1 MATFSL
7 NGKQVEAP
15 DGMNLVEAAKLH
27 GVEIPHYC
35 YHPGLSVAGN
45 CRMCLCEVDGARGPQ
60 IACAQGV
67 KDGLVVRTNTPAVEK
82 MRKGV
87 QEFLLL
93 NHPIDC
99 PICDQAGECRL
110 QDYYM
115 EYGKYEN
122 RSDVT
127 KVQKEKALDIG
138 PMVVLD
144 QERCILCTRCVR
156 FCDEISNSHELIVS
170 GRGDTSVIEPF
181 PGTQLDNKYAGN
193 VVDVCPVGAL
203 TSKDFRFKM
212 RVWFMKS
219 VKSVCTGCSRGCN
232 VFLDFKDSVVYRYRP
247 RHNPAVNS
255 YWMSDE
261 GRLSYK
267 RLNDDRLAHAR
278 SRGAQAPFM
287 EVVKEIGGL
296 LTGARPEGAYAV
308 VGSPHSSVEA
318 NFALRAFAQRVL
330 GGAARFGWDGTPS
343 GYEDDFLLRADKTPN
358 RTGVKWLGFD
368 QDRQKLL
375 DALHAGTIQVLFVM
389 NNDLAGDDPAMAEAL
404 RKVPNVVYLSTHDD
418 ATAKLASHVVPVAS
432 HAEQYG
438 SFINFQGRLQRFY
451 MGFEAP
457 GDAVAEWELLGRI
470 GRQLDTTSGRADSA
484 CGWTDVEDVWAE
496 LRLAFPELGDRT
508 WFGLGDE
515 GFQLPSLGEAQVAPQ
530 GVGRGNPV
538 SAGTHQAER

>member
-45 CRMCLCEVDGARGPQ
+45 CRMCLCEVEGARGPQ
-60 IACAQGV
+60 IACGQTV
-67 KDGLVVRTNTPAVEK
+67 RDGLVVRTDTPAVEK

-115 EYGKYEN
+115 EYGKYDN

-127 KVQKEKALDIG
+127 KTQKQKAVDIG

-156 FCDEISNSHELIVS
+156 FCDEVSNSHELIVS
-170 GRGDTSVIEPF
+170 GRGDTSVIETF
-181 PGTQLDNKYAGN
+181 PGMTLDNKYAGN

-232 VFLDFKDSVVYRYRP
+232 VFLDFKDAIAYRYRP
-247 RHNPAVNS
+247 RHNPWVNA

-267 RLNDDRLAHAR
+267 RLNEGRLDHAR
-278 SRGAQAPFM
+278 VRGVETPVAEAIKQ
-287 EVVKEIGGL
+287 VSGL
-296 LTGARPEGAYAV
+296 LSGNRPAGAYLV
-308 VGSPHSSVEA
+308 IGSPHSSVED
-318 NFALRAFAQRVL
+318 NFALKALAERAL
-330 GGAARFGWDGTPS
+330 GGAPAFGWDGTPG
-343 GYEDDFLLRADKTPN
+343 GYADDFLLRADKSPN

-368 QDRQKLL
+368 PDRQRLL
-375 DALHAGTIQVLFVM
+375 DTLQSGDVQVLILM
-389 NNDLAGDDPAMAEAL
+389 NNDLAADDPAFAEAL
-404 RKVPNVVYLSTHDD
+404 RKVANVVYLTTHDD
-418 ATAKLASHVVPVAS
+418 ETAKLATYVLPVAT
-432 HAEQYG
+432 HAEKYG
-438 SFINFQGRLQRFY
+438 TFINFQGRLQRFY
-451 MGFEAP
+451 QGYEAP
-457 GDAVAEWELLGRI
+457 GNAIAEWELLARLGHQAAGGAWQDWKDI
-470 GRQLDTTSGRADSA
+470 
-484 CGWTDVEDVWAE
+484 EDVWAE
-496 LRLAFPELGDRT
+496 LRVAHPELGELT
-508 WFGLGDE
+508 WFGLGDD
-515 GFQLPSLGEAQVAPQ
+515 GFQIPSLGEAQPAPQ
-530 GVGRGNPV
+530 CVGKGDPV
-538 SAGTHQAER
+538 SAGTHQVER

>member
-1 MATFSL
+1 MATFTL

-45 CRMCLCEVDGARGPQ
+45 CRMCLCEVEGARGPQ
-60 IACAQGV
+60 IACGQTV
-67 KDGLVVRTNTPAVEK
+67 RDGLVVKTDTPAVEK

-115 EYGKYEN
+115 EYGKYDN
-122 RSDVT
+122 RADVS
-127 KVQKEKALDIG
+127 KVQKEKAVDIG

-156 FCDEISNSHELIVS
+156 FCNEISRSDELIVS
-170 GRGDTSVIEPF
+170 GRGDTSVIETF
-181 PGTQLDNKYAGN
+181 PGLQLDNPYSGN

-232 VFLDFKDSVVYRYRP
+232 VFLDHKDDTIYRYRP
-247 RHNPAVNS
+247 RQNDHVNGW
-255 YWMSDE
+255 WMSDA

-267 RLNDDRLAHAR
+267 GLQEGRLTHVS
-278 SRGAQAPFM
+278 SRGKGVAFM
-287 EVVKEIGGL
+287 DALKEVAGL
-296 LTGARPEGAYAV
+296 FVGERPVGAFAA
-308 VGSPHSSVEA
+308 VGSPHSSLEA
-318 NFALRAFAQRVL
+318 NQALKTFAHRFMP
-330 GGAARFGWDGTPS
+330 GARLLGWDATAAGV
-343 GYEDDFLLRADKTPN
+343 EDDFLLRADKTPN
-358 RTGVKWLGFD
+358 RTGLRYLGFD
-368 QDRQKLL
+368 LGR
-375 DALHAGTIQVLFVM
+375 DALLAALRGGVQVLLVM
-389 NNDLAGDDPAMAEAL
+389 NNDLAADAEVAEAL
-404 RKVPNVVYLSTHDD
+404 AKVPVVIHLGTHETPTAAQVTYAFPA
-418 ATAKLASHVVPVAS
+418 AT

-438 SFINFQGRLQRFY
+438 SFVNFQGRVQRFFQA
-451 MGFEAP
+451 FEAP
-457 GDAVAEWELLGRI
+457 GDAVPEFELLSRI
-470 GRQLDTTSGRADSA
+470 GRELDPAFGWSDVEELWAGLRADH
-484 CGWTDVEDVWAE
+484 
-496 LRLAFPELGDRT
+496 PELGNLS
-508 WFGLGDE
+508 WFGLGDL
-515 GFQLPSLGEAQVAPQ
+515 GFQIPSLGEVQQAPK
-530 GVGRGNPV
+530 GVGSSRV
-538 SAGTHQAER
+538 AAGATR